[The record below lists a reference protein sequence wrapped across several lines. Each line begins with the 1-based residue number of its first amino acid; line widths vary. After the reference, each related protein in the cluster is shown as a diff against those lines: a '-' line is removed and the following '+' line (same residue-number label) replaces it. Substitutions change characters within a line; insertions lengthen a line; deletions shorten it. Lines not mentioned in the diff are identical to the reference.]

1 MSNKAKAYLRDIV
14 QSIEEIFDF
23 IGPERNFLRYQRYQR
38 TKKAVERN
46 LEITGE
52 AINRLAKESPEISS
66 INARLIVDTLNRFI
80 HSYDP
85 ISDEIIWTLVCRALP
100 ILRREVDTL
109 LSSVD

>member
-23 IGPERNFLRYQRYQR
+23 IGPERNFLRYQMDQR

-46 LEITGE
+46 LKITGE
-52 AINRLAKESPEISS
+52 AENRLAKESPEIP
-66 INARLIVDTLNRFI
+66 ITNARLIVGTRNRII

-85 ISDEIIWTLVCRALP
+85 ISDEIIWTIVCRASP
-100 ILRREVDTL
+100 ILKREVDTL